1 MLARR
6 TIGDV
11 ATRSSPIT
19 VGRERELA
27 RIDDAREQAAQ
38 DRAAIVIVRGEAG
51 IGKTR
56 LVADAIERARGAGSP
71 ILHGACLDLQG
82 EGLPYLPFV
91 EALRNFARTTP
102 RERTLELL
110 GPARAD
116 LGRIVPEIAA
126 LADDPDP
133 AATRATAADG
143 GTAGDAGTGAP
154 AEPPQTSVDRAR
166 LFERVLGF
174 IDRLGAEQPVL
185 AVVEDVQ
192 WVDPATHDLITF
204 LVRNVTR
211 ERLVAILTCR
221 TDDLA
226 PGHPVLGWLA
236 ELGRAPGAIRIDL
249 GRLARRDIERQ
260 LTAMHGGPV
269 EEEVLRSIWE
279 RSEGHPLFAEEL
291 LAAAGDP
298 ERVAQPALV
307 EVLLSRVA
315 ALDAAARPIVRAL
328 AVAGGPVDELLL
340 GPLLE
345 RSAAEVGTALREAT
359 AGGVLAVRPDGR
371 YGFRHELLR
380 EIVERELSLGERRD
394 LHERFARALEATPE
408 LADERPAAAT
418 AELAR
423 HWAAANRPV
432 EAHRAALAAA
442 AAAVAVHAFA
452 DAHRQFERA
461 FALEPRLP
469 ADALPPPIERIDARR
484 RAATAADLGGSPDRA
499 GELIRA
505 ALAAAE
511 EHGDPVV
518 SGVLHSRL
526 AFLTWAVGDG
536 EAALAEHRQ
545 AVELVPAEPPSTAR
559 AAVLGGLGGALMG
572 LGRWA
577 DSRPICEAAITC
589 ALGTGSAREESRAR
603 MNLGSALVALG
614 DVDAGID
621 ELRQAHD
628 LAGPDPSELRVVIGH
643 NLGLNLLG
651 ADRLDEAL
659 AVAQAARSEARAG
672 GLERRYGMELAA
684 LAADVLV
691 RLGRWDEA
699 DDVTTEGLA
708 LDQRGKGTP
717 YLAAVLARL
726 LARRGQVADA
736 RRRLAV
742 IDGGRLEADL
752 AVLHAIVAAEI
763 ALGEG
768 LPELALDAVAAV
780 IDPWLA
786 TGDVLWGVPLVT
798 LGLRA
803 AAEQAEALRV
813 NHDASA
819 LADLE
824 AGVGSL
830 REHATSLASRVV
842 SPGAAAWLTTAE
854 AERSRHD
861 GALDPELWR
870 RAIAAWDIAIDPY
883 EAAYARYRFA
893 ETELRRAGVKAAV
906 ATELVAAW
914 RSTVALGAA
923 ALQTAIETLARRA
936 RVPLTA
942 DPEAVAAIASGQV
955 GAGEASA
962 SPVANGPGHPAA
974 GSGERRGHGLS
985 AREVEVLRLVAAGR
999 SNGEIGDELFI
1010 TRKTAGVHV
1019 THILD
1024 KLGVSNRVEGAMA
1037 AARLG
1042 LLETDAE
1049 ATPQRRQ

>member
-1 MLARR
+1 M
-6 TIGDV
+6 

-19 VGRERELA
+19 VGRDRELA
-27 RIDDAREQAAQ
+27 RIDEAREQAAEG
-38 DRAAIVIVRGEAG
+38 RAAIVIVRGEAG

-56 LVADAIERARGAGSP
+56 LVEDAIGRARASGSP

-102 RERTLELL
+102 RDRTLELL
-110 GPARAD
+110 GPAVVD

-126 LADDPDP
+126 LVDDP
-133 AATRATAADG
+133 G
-143 GTAGDAGTGAP
+143 MDAS
-154 AEPPQTSVDRAR
+154 AEPPQTTVDRAR

-185 AVVEDVQ
+185 ALVEDVQ

-204 LVRNVTR
+204 LIRNVTR

-249 GRLARRDIERQ
+249 GRLTRRDVERQ
-260 LTAMHGGPV
+260 LRAMHGGPV
-269 EEEVLRSIWE
+269 EEEVVRSIWE

-298 ERVAQPALV
+298 DRPAQPALV
-307 EVLLSRVA
+307 EVLLTRVA
-315 ALDAAARPIVRAL
+315 ALDVAARPIVRAL

-340 GPLLE
+340 GPMLE
-345 RSAAEVGTALREAT
+345 RSAAEVGAALREGT

-380 EIVERELSLGERRD
+380 EIVERELSPGERRD
-394 LHERFARALEATPE
+394 LHERFARALEATPG

-423 HWAAANRPV
+423 HWAAANRPI

-461 FALEPRLP
+461 FALEPSLP
-469 ADALPPPIERIDARR
+469 PDALPSLIDRIDARR

-505 ALAAAE
+505 ALTAAE

-518 SGVLHSRL
+518 SGILHSRL
-526 AFLTWAVGDG
+526 AFLTWALGDG
-536 EAALAEHRQ
+536 EAALVEHRR
-545 AVELVPAEPPSTAR
+545 AVGLVPAEPPSTAR

-577 DSRPICEAAITC
+577 ESRPICEAAIAC
-589 ALGTGSAREESRAR
+589 ALGTGSTREESRAR

-614 DVDAGID
+614 DVDAGIH
-621 ELRQAHD
+621 ELRRAHD
-628 LAGPDPSELRVVIGH
+628 LAGQDPSELRVVIGH

-659 AVAQAARSEARAG
+659 AVAQAARVGARAG

-699 DDVTTEGLA
+699 EEVTAEGLA
-708 LDQRGKGTP
+708 LDQRGTGTP

-726 LARRGQVADA
+726 LARRGQVAEA
-736 RRRLAV
+736 GRRLAR
-742 IDGGRLEADL
+742 IDGSRLEADL

-763 ALGEG
+763 AIAEG
-768 LPELALDAVAAV
+768 RPELALEAVTAV

-798 LGLRA
+798 FGLRA

-813 NHDASA
+813 AHDAAA
-819 LADLE
+819 LADLD
-824 AGVGSL
+824 ADVGSL
-830 REHATSLASRVV
+830 RDHAMSLGGRVV

-861 GALDPELWR
+861 GVLDPEPWR
-870 RAIAAWDIAIDPY
+870 RAIAAWDLAIDPY

-914 RSTVALGAA
+914 RSTVALGAVS
-923 ALQTAIETLARRA
+923 LQAAIETLARRA

-942 DPEAVAAIASGQV
+942 DPQHLAAGTFGEV
-955 GAGEASA
+955 GAGDAPA
-962 SPVANGPGHPAA
+962 PPVTAR
-974 GSGERRGHGLS
+974 SGRSVADSGIGRGHGLS
-985 AREVEVLRLVAAGR
+985 PREVEVLRLVAAGR
-999 SNGEIGDELFI
+999 SNGEIGEELFI

-1024 KLGVSNRVEGAMA
+1024 KLGVSNRVEAAMA

-1042 LLETDAE
+1042 LLEGDAGPAPGPRASRVSPGVVVKGEGQSPGSMTVLTDSE
-1049 ATPQRRQ
+1049 